1 MNIEALHEI
10 PCLQS
15 NMFPVSISV
24 CNFSKHGNVFPNHWH
39 DHLEF
44 LYIVN
49 GKGIIECNSI
59 PYNVKPGDLV
69 VVNSRELHCGYSL
82 SDFFMYYCIIVDPV
96 LLQSSNADV
105 FSIKY
110 INPITRNLLIFNN
123 IINDD
128 KEVLECINRILSE
141 YDIQKIGYELSIKS
155 DIYKILVFLMRN
167 HVSNTVDKYDYE
179 LRKKELERLRPVLEY
194 IENNYSKQINGLEL
208 SKLCNI
214 SRYHFCHLF
223 KEMTGKTVTE
233 YINNIRINKA
243 VELLFSTS
251 MNITEISLATGFNDI
266 NYFIRIFKKYREMP
280 PTAFRLRHSEGQYT
294 T

>member
-15 NMFPVSISV
+15 NMFPISISV
-24 CNFSKHGNVFPNHWH
+24 SNFNKHGNVFPNHWH

-44 LYIVN
+44 LYIIN

-59 PYNVKPGDLV
+59 SYNVKPGDLV

-96 LLQSSNADV
+96 LLQSSNADACN
-105 FSIKY
+105 IKY

-123 IINDD
+123 LISED
-128 KEVLECINRILSE
+128 KEILDCINEILSE
-141 YDIQKIGYELSIKS
+141 YDMQKIGYELSIKS
-155 DIYKILVFLMRN
+155 DIYKTLVLLMRN
-167 HVSNTVDKYDYE
+167 HVRNTVDKNIYE

-251 MNITEISLATGFNDI
+251 LNITEISLATGFNDI
-266 NYFIRIFKKYREMP
+266 NYFIRIF
-280 PTAFRLRHSEGQYT
+280 
-294 T
+294 

>member
-15 NMFPVSISV
+15 NMFPISISV
-24 CNFSKHGNVFPNHWH
+24 CNFNKHGNVFPNHWH
-39 DHLEF
+39 DHIEF
-44 LYIVN
+44 LYIIN

-96 LLQSSNADV
+96 LLQSSNADACN
-105 FSIKY
+105 IKY

-123 IINDD
+123 LISDD
-128 KEVLECINRILSE
+128 KEILEYINRILSE
-141 YDIQKIGYELSIKS
+141 YDMQKIGYELSIKS
-155 DIYKILVFLMRN
+155 DIYKTLVLLMRN
-167 HVSNTVDKYDYE
+167 HVRNTVDKNNYE

-214 SRYHFCHLF
+214 SRYHFCHQF
-223 KEMTGKTVTE
+223 KEITGKTVTD

-266 NYFIRIFKKYREMP
+266 NYFIRIFKKLREMP
-280 PTAFRLRHSEGQYT
+280 PTAFRSKYSQG
-294 T
+294 